1 MARLRTAGERD
12 EREWCS
18 SADRGRKTLMP
29 RGQRHLTRRRDRIQ
43 GSGRSGIEARRT
55 HVEGGGSTLMPT
67 RGPRDMQIFDRI
79 ADLRSTLERS
89 RRAGRTIG
97 FVPTMGALHDGHL
110 ALIDRARAECDIVVV
125 SIFVNPT
132 QFGESEDFA
141 LYPRDLA
148 RDSALCERSGA
159 DIVFAPTVEEMYPR
173 PMETV
178 VSVEPLGSDLIGAVR
193 PGHFRGVAT
202 VVTKLFNIVGPHR
215 AYFGEKDF
223 QQLTIIRRMV
233 EDLASPV
240 RIVGV
245 ATVREEDG
253 LAMSSRNIRL
263 SPEDRLAARVLSQAL
278 DLGATMIESG
288 EGDVGTIV
296 SAMRELIGRE
306 PRADLASLDI
316 RSVDGLGPI
325 ETIGQ
330 EPVVMLITA
339 RFGKVLLID
348 QREAAAPHSGIKRK
362 MAS

>member
-1 MARLRTAGERD
+1 MPFLAPVAGAIAGGI
-12 EREWCS
+12 
-18 SADRGRKTLMP
+18 SAF
-29 RGQRHLTRRRDRIQ
+29 
-43 GSGRSGIEARRT
+43 GSFIGGLGIF
-55 HVEGGGSTLMPT
+55 GK
-67 RGPRDMQIFDRI
+67 
-79 ADLRSTLERS
+79 
-89 RRAGRTIG
+89 
-97 FVPTMGALHDGHL
+97 AL
-110 ALIDRARAECDIVVV
+110 V
-125 SIFVNPT
+125 SIGLNLAVSALGRALSPKQKPISGVELDV

-278 DLGATMIESG
+278 DLGAAMIESG

-330 EPVVMLITA
+330 ERVVMLITA

-348 QREAAAPHSGIKRK
+348 QREAAGQALGQARVDVRFHLV
-362 MAS
+362 